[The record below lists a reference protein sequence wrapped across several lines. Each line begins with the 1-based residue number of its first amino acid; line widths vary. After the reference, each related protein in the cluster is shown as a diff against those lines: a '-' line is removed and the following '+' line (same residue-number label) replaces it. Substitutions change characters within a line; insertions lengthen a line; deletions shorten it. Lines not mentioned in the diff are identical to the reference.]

1 MILSGST
8 PSGGKVIIHSRGKKK
23 KNLGLKKKQK
33 RGRRE
38 CKDTGENSERG
49 YTPEAWNRKQ
59 EVEKEN

>member
-1 MILSGST
+1 MVGKLSST
-8 PSGGKVIIHSRGKKK
+8 LGEKKK